1 MSPQRCA
8 GLLARFADV
17 EGVVAAARAV
27 DAQGYRAVDA
37 FTPFPIE
44 ELAEVLHTRTR
55 GVQLGV
61 LIGAILGGASG
72 YLLQWY
78 TAVRAFPFDIG
89 GRQLHSW
96 PAFLIVT
103 FEMAVL
109 GGALVGFFAMLALNG
124 LPRLHHPVMGAECF
138 QLASRDRFFLYVES
152 RDRLFDAERTRALLE
167 SLQPQEV
174 TEVWSDE

>member
-1 MSPQRCA
+1 MSSRRCD
-8 GLLARFADV
+8 GLLARFGDV
-17 EGVVAAARAV
+17 EAVVAAARRVA
-27 DAQGYRAVDA
+27 AQGYRAVDA

-44 ELAEVLHTRTR
+44 ELADILHTRTH
-55 GVQLGV
+55 GVQLCV
-61 LIGAILGGASG
+61 LIGAILGGAGG

-78 TAVRAFPFDIG
+78 TAVHAFPFDVG
-89 GRQLHSW
+89 GRPLNSW

-109 GGALVGFFAMLALNG
+109 GGAVVGFFGLLALSG

-152 RDRLFDAERTRALLE
+152 RDRLFDAGRTRALLE